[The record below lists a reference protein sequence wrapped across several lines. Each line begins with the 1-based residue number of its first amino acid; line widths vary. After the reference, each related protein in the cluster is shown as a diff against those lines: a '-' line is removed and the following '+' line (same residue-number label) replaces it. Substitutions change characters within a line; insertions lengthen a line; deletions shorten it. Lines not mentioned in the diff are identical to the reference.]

1 MQSSWSLHSFF
12 IIISL
17 KCSLFSFQIS
27 VYLKLTFLT
36 SALST
41 CLTGLFVSLSHGSVL
56 SSLYSACPSSIT
68 FSALLG
74 QRTSPSD
81 SNAHQCLTSSH
92 SDDLSFSGPNHLF
105 VDSVNT
111 VIKGTLSLLINEC
124 CCFFPF
130 SPSLHTYLGKCGLTY
145 SWVGQLCSSLLTNGA
160 ALFSPC
166 VFVFLHT

>member
-1 MQSSWSLHSFF
+1 MQSSWSLHSFC

-17 KCSLFSFQIS
+17 KSPFLFPNQCIS
-27 VYLKLTFLT
+27 KVDFSDLCAVYLSNRLV
-36 SALST
+36 
-41 CLTGLFVSLSHGSVL
+41 CLSLSWL
-56 SSLYSACPSSIT
+56 SSVFIILGCPSSIT

-74 QRTSPSD
+74 QKTSPSD
-81 SNAHQCLTSSH
+81 SNAINGHFLH

-105 VDSVNT
+105 VNSVNT

-160 ALFSPC
+160 A
-166 VFVFLHT
+166 V